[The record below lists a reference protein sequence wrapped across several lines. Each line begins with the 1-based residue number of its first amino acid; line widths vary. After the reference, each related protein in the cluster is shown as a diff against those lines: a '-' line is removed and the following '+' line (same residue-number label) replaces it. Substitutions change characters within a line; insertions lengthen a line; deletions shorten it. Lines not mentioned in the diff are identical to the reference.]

1 MRGVLDGFATIGSL
15 VLLGMLLA
23 HIGVLDLPAQRV
35 LSRLA
40 FYVASPALMVTV
52 LEATDTTHVFSAALA
67 AAAAGVAVAGTLYA
81 VTARLVWRRGVAD
94 TVVGTLCASYVN
106 AGNLGLPIAA
116 YALGDASLVAP
127 TLLMQLLVMQPAALA
142 VLDAAAGGRRL
153 SVLSLV
159 VRPLRTPITVASL
172 VGLAVSVT
180 GVEIPR
186 AVHDPLALVG
196 GMAVPAV
203 LIAYGVSLRLGP
215 LPGRDV
221 AAQDLA
227 LITVLKLVVQ
237 PLTAYVTARY
247 GFGLDGNALLS
258 VAVISA
264 LPTAQN
270 VFVYASF
277 YRRSTLLSRDSV
289 FVTTVLAVPTILT
302 ITALLTR

>member
-1 MRGVLDGFATIGSL
+1 MQGVLDGFATIGAL

-23 HIGVLDLPAQRV
+23 HLGVMDLPAQRV

-52 LEATDTTHVFSAALA
+52 LEDTDVTDVFSAALV

-81 VTARLVWRRGVAD
+81 VTARLVLRRGVAD

-127 TLLMQLLVMQPAALA
+127 TLLMQLLVMQPVALA
-142 VLDAAAGGRRL
+142 VLDAAAGERRL
-153 SVLSLV
+153 SVLSLA
-159 VRPLRTPITVASL
+159 VRPLRTPLTVASL

-180 GVEIPR
+180 GLEIPR
-186 AVHDPLALVG
+186 VVHDPLALVG

-215 LPGRDV
+215 LPGRGV
-221 AAQDLA
+221 ETRDLA
-227 LITVLKLVVQ
+227 LVTVLKLVAQ
-237 PLTAYVTARY
+237 PLAAYATARY
-247 GFGLDGNALLS
+247 GFGLEGNALLS

-277 YRRSTLLSRDSV
+277 YQRSTLLSRDSV
-289 FVTTVLAVPTILT
+289 FVTTVLAVPTVLV
-302 ITALLTR
+302 ITAALT